1 MRGDEC
7 MDKSFGGLRT
17 DEFPSFQNPV
27 QRFSADLPNIDG
39 HRYRSVK
46 PGAQIENTFQRL
58 DSGVESPKV
67 MESFEIL
74 GN

>member
-1 MRGDEC
+1 MEP
-7 MDKSFGGLRT
+7 FA
-17 DEFPSFQNPV
+17 
-27 QRFSADLPNIDG
+27 ADLANVDG

-58 DSGVESPKV
+58 DSGVESPTV
-67 MESFEIL
+67 MESIEIL